1 MKLKL
6 GNKKGFTLVE
16 ILLVVG
22 FIAIASIGIYV
33 VYAKVNAGG
42 QANAEARN
50 LDVIR
55 AGIKNLYGANK
66 NYESI
71 NAQVVNQAGIT
82 PDSMNRQTTIVNTFG
97 GSVEVA
103 PTSLGAGNN
112 NGFLITYNNV
122 PSDVCA
128 KLAPTA
134 GAQFDTLTVGT
145 ENAKQYGQVE
155 VDPAAIARGCNAG
168 GQGTTTNNGVTIV
181 FGSL

>member
-66 NYESI
+66 NY
-71 NAQVVNQAGIT
+71 NAISPTIVNSAGIT
-82 PDSMNRQTTIVNTFG
+82 PDAMNRGAIITNTFG
-97 GSVEVA
+97 GTVDVKAASMGGKVA
-103 PTSLGAGNN
+103 DNA
-112 NGFLITYNNV
+112 FEITYTEV
-122 PSDVCA
+122 PPDVCA

-134 GAQFDTLTVGT
+134 GAQFDTLKVGDQD
-145 ENAKQYGQVE
+145 AKLYGETQI
-155 VDPAAIARGCNAG
+155 DPAKIAAGCGAAAAG
-168 GQGTTTNNGVTIV
+168 TGNKGVTIV